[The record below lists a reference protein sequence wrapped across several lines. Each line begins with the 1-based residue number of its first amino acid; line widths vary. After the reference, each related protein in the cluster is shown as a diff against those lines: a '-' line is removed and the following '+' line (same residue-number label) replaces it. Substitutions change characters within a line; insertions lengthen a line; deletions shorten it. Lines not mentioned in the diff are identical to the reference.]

1 MLARTWLSAIAVAA
15 LAACASNE
23 PPVGRT
29 DLLDVVK
36 PGAARADIVLRLGPP
51 SATFEGERIMA
62 WSIGADAGGYTV
74 SGSRHGSGGAP
85 GQFSR
90 YELVIVFDA
99 GGRVEK
105 HNLVEVRKPQ

>member
-1 MLARTWLSAIAVAA
+1 MPARVWLSALAVAA
-15 LAACASNE
+15 LAACASNQ
-23 PPVGRT
+23 PPVGRA

-36 PGAARADIVLRLGPP
+36 TGAARAEIVLGLGPP

-74 SGSRHGSGGAP
+74 SGSRHGAGAP

-99 GGRVEK
+99 DGRVEK
-105 HNLVEVRKPQ
+105 HSLVEVHKPQ